1 MPNWIEKTEW
11 DVGVKG
17 LPQIITGLSLIHLTD
32 IHISEWMTSDRLED
46 IKATLDALSFDV
58 MLVTG
63 DLTYHTSEIRDLIA
77 FFKHFVDKVPVLMVM
92 GNHDIWDGGE
102 NTFKPLFD
110 LGVRLLQNDFY
121 DFSVG
126 DEHFYI
132 AGLGSVYESQDDMHS
147 LLSMLPEDGPAIL
160 MVHVPDVA
168 PECAAT
174 ERFFLQLSGHSHGGQ
189 VCLPGGYSPVLP
201 WLGQK
206 YPRGFYQVD
215 DMMLYTCRGLGRS
228 KPYIRINCPAELALY
243 HLQPSDHPYFKL
255 HKEE

>member
-1 MPNWIEKTEW
+1 MSNWIEITEW
-11 DVGVKG
+11 DVGLEG
-17 LPQIITGLSLIHLTD
+17 LPQTYKGLRLVHLTD
-32 IHISEWMTSDRLED
+32 IHISEWMTSVRLDE
-46 IKATLDALSFDV
+46 IKATLDTLSFDV

-63 DLTYHTSEIRDLIA
+63 DLTYHTSEISDLIP
-77 FFKHFVDKVPVLMVM
+77 FFKYFTDKGRVLMVL

-102 NTFKPLFD
+102 HTLQPLFE
-110 LGVRLLQNDFY
+110 LGVQLLQNDFC
-121 DFSVG
+121 DLSVG

-132 AGLGSVYESQDDMHS
+132 AGLGCVYESQDDMQS
-147 LLSMLPEDGPAIL
+147 LLSKLPDDGPAIL
-160 MVHVPDVA
+160 MVHEPDVA

-206 YPRGFYQVD
+206 FPRGFYQIG

-228 KPYIRINCPAELALY
+228 KPFVRINCPEELALY
-243 HLQPSDHPYFKL
+243 HLQPSDQPYFKF